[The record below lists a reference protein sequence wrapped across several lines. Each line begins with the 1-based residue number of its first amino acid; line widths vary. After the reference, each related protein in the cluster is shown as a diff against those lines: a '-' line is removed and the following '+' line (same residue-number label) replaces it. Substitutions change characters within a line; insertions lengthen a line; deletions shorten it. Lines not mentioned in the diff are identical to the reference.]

1 MNVKINMSLTEA
13 VSELVNYYSQNY
25 GSDAIEVTI
34 DASKHEAID
43 SRKIHSILMLKW
55 FKFMNEY
62 KFEWDESST
71 VCTNKI
77 EAIKDFRDLVA
88 ADGFHIDLLEAKC
101 LVEEFISF
109 N

>member
-1 MNVKINMSLTEA
+1 MN
-13 VSELVNYYSQNY
+13 
-25 GSDAIEVTI
+25 D
-34 DASKHEAID
+34 
-43 SRKIHSILMLKW
+43 
-55 FKFMNEY
+55 Y

-77 EAIKDFRDLVA
+77 EAIKGFRDLVA

>member
-1 MNVKINMSLTEA
+1 MNIQINLSITEA
-13 VSELVNYYSQNY
+13 TEILANYYKQSY
-25 GSDAIEVTI
+25 SSDAVKVVI
-34 DASKHEAID
+34 DAPKAVD

>member
-55 FKFMNEY
+55 F
-62 KFEWDESST
+62 
-71 VCTNKI
+71 
-77 EAIKDFRDLVA
+77 
-88 ADGFHIDLLEAKC
+88 
-101 LVEEFISF
+101 
-109 N
+109 